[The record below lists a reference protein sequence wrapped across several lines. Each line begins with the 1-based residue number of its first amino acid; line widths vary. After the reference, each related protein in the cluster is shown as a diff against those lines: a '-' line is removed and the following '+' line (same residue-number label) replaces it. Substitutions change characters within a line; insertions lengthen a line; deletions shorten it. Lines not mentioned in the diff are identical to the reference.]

1 MYAYIIDHF
10 DLDGATGV
18 FERET
23 ASAKRFRTKREA
35 VENMAGTGYKA
46 TTAAKLPGYFK
57 LRRGDKV
64 NVLTIANLSDRD
76 QLRQYETVRET
87 MASWA

>member
-10 DLDGATGV
+10 NGGEI
-18 FERET
+18 ERET

-35 VENMAGTGYKA
+35 VENLEGTGYKP
-46 TTAAKLPGYFK
+46 KWPNRLPTYFHLK
-57 LRRGDKV
+57 RDGRESEIIIVNLR
-64 NVLTIANLSDRD
+64 DREW
-76 QLRQYETVRET
+76 RNQYETVRET